1 MKKDYL
7 FGVYIG
13 RFQPFHLGH
22 LTTLRW
28 GLQKAEEILL
38 ILGSDRTA
46 PSVRNPWSAGERRTT
61 IEASLTAE
69 ELTRT
74 RLLTLADYPY
84 DDARWGEE
92 ARRLVAQ
99 TVPSGASVAL
109 LGHEK
114 DGTSFYLRTFPE
126 WDFLE
131 TGYSPLGN
139 GTEIRHAYFE
149 DRPQD
154 YERQVPPPVA
164 RFLREFRASP
174 RYALLREEYRFLQG
188 YRQAWSTA
196 PYPPILVTTDAVVI
210 QGGKLLTI
218 RRRRPPG
225 QGLLALPGGFLEP
238 EETLRDCLLRELAE
252 ETALSVSSEVLRQS
266 IAASAVFDDPGR
278 SLRGRTITHA
288 YCLRLPGEILA
299 PVAGRDD
306 AETAQW
312 LPLERLADYEAEFFE
327 DHYAIVQHFLP

>member
-28 GLQKAEEILL
+28 GLQKAEQILL

-46 PSVRNPWSAGERRTT
+46 PSVRNPWSAGERRAM
-61 IEASLTAE
+61 IETSLTAE

-74 RLLTLADYPY
+74 RFLTLPDYPY

-92 ARRLVAQ
+92 ARRLVTQ
-99 TVPSGASVAL
+99 TVPSGATIAL

-114 DGTSFYLRTFPE
+114 DSTSFYLRTFPE

-139 GTEIRHAYFE
+139 GTEIRQAYFE
-149 DRPQD
+149 GASKCYEPQI
-154 YERQVPPPVA
+154 PPGVA
-164 RFLREFRASP
+164 QFLREFRAYP

-188 YRQAWSTA
+188 YRQAWSAA
-196 PYPPILVTTDAVVI
+196 PYPPILVTVDAVVI
-210 QGGKLLTI
+210 QGGRLLTI

-238 EETLRDCLLRELAE
+238 EETLAEGLLRELGE
-252 ETALSVSSEVLRQS
+252 ETALAVSSEALRQC
-266 IAASAVFDDPGR
+266 IVASAVFDAPGR

-288 YCLRLPGEILA
+288 YCLRLPGEIPA
-299 PVAGRDD
+299 PVAGQDD

-312 LPLERLADYEAEFFE
+312 LSLERLTHYEAEFFE